1 MPKKTDLLKDPVALA
16 QQRYQEQVNAFK
28 DEFIPKPSNRG
39 RNKFLIEHG
48 INPEFFK
55 GFK

>member
-1 MPKKTDLLKDPVALA
+1 MKLINKQVVNLPTNMCH
-16 QQRYQEQVNAFK
+16 YIIQE
-28 DEFIPKPSNRG
+28 